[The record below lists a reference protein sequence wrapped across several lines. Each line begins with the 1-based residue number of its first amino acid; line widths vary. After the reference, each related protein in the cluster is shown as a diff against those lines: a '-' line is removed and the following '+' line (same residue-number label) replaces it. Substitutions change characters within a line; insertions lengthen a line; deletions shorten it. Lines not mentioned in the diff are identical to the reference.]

1 MIPNII
7 HFVWLTGPNSREFS
21 FINYLAVR
29 AAHGVQ
35 KPDAIYMWCNE
46 DIQGNPHWDAMR
58 PYVTITPTPDIVEW
72 NGHALFFPQHKADIH
87 RLKCL
92 VEHGGIYLDTD
103 MILIKPLTTFMSEAC
118 VIGAGGYFDEL
129 GLNTTDVSKID
140 SINAGLLM
148 CEPNA
153 DFFRIWL
160 DRTFKE
166 CGPESWAYNS
176 VTLPLEIYREDPSL
190 AHLTPMEAFLPFNF
204 HHKDIFH
211 KGKEYLGEIKDAY
224 SLHLWESMWD
234 WREITDT
241 IDDHYL
247 LTTDNAFTA
256 LFRRHAMPVSFTA
269 GKDTIRRVVG
279 GLEHGKMLDIG
290 CGSGTYAKMF
300 PEADWTGVEVWEPYV
315 KQYGLKPIYKKL
327 IIADA
332 RTWDPEDHYD
342 VAIAGDVLEHMTADE
357 AKIVVD
363 RLKACADTVI
373 ISIPL
378 GFHPQ
383 DECEGNPYEAHVKDD
398 WTDAEVRSVFGEP
411 DYASVMQWM
420 GVYVW
425 SKFKIPLKIAVYAIC
440 KNEEQFVERFCASA
454 KDADLILIADTGS
467 TDGTVEKARECGAI
481 VETINISPWRFDKA
495 RNEAM
500 ALLPEDVDICI
511 SLDLDEVMEPG
522 WREEMERVWTSKTTR
537 LRYFFDWGCDIKFKY
552 EKIHNRHGYHWH
564 HPVHEYPRPNDISK
578 EVWADT
584 DMLLVSHHPDPTKS
598 RGQYLPLLKMSVEE
612 DPDCPRNAF
621 YYARELSF
629 YGHWD
634 DCIAA
639 CKRYLALPAANWP
652 TERCY
657 AYRVMA
663 KAFEALDNPWGQET
677 NLLMA
682 CAEAMETREP
692 WCELAMLYYRQNR
705 WAQCYGAC
713 MRALSIDK
721 RDWVYTCDPAVWGY
735 WAHDLAS
742 VSAWHLGLKDV
753 ALEQARL
760 ALSFAPED
768 ERLKANVGFMAVT

>member
-1 MIPNII
+1 
-7 HFVWLTGPNSREFS
+7 
-21 FINYLAVR
+21 
-29 AAHGVQ
+29 
-35 KPDAIYMWCNE
+35 
-46 DIQGNPHWDAMR
+46 
-58 PYVTITPTPDIVEW
+58 
-72 NGHALFFPQHKADIH
+72 
-87 RLKCL
+87 
-92 VEHGGIYLDTD
+92 
-103 MILIKPLTTFMSEAC
+103 MSEAC

-176 VTLPLEIYREDPSL
+176 VTLPLKIYREDPSL

-300 PEADWTGVEVWEPYV
+300 PEAHWTGVEIWEPYV

-383 DECEGNPYEAHVKDD
+383 DECEGNPYEAHV
-398 WTDAEVRSVFGEP
+398 R
-411 DYASVMQWM
+411 
-420 GVYVW
+420 
-425 SKFKIPLKIAVYAIC
+425 
-440 KNEEQFVERFCASA
+440 
-454 KDADLILIADTGS
+454 
-467 TDGTVEKARECGAI
+467 
-481 VETINISPWRFDKA
+481 TI
-495 RNEAM
+495 
-500 ALLPEDVDICI
+500 
-511 SLDLDEVMEPG
+511 G
-522 WREEMERVWTSKTTR
+522 QTR
-537 LRYFFDWGCDIKFKY
+537 R
-552 EKIHNRHGYHWH
+552 
-564 HPVHEYPRPNDISK
+564 
-578 EVWADT
+578 
-584 DMLLVSHHPDPTKS
+584 
-598 RGQYLPLLKMSVEE
+598 
-612 DPDCPRNAF
+612 
-621 YYARELSF
+621 
-629 YGHWD
+629 
-634 DCIAA
+634 
-639 CKRYLALPAANWP
+639 
-652 TERCY
+652 
-657 AYRVMA
+657 
-663 KAFEALDNPWGQET
+663 
-677 NLLMA
+677 
-682 CAEAMETREP
+682 
-692 WCELAMLYYRQNR
+692 
-705 WAQCYGAC
+705 
-713 MRALSIDK
+713 
-721 RDWVYTCDPAVWGY
+721 
-735 WAHDLAS
+735 
-742 VSAWHLGLKDV
+742 
-753 ALEQARL
+753 
-760 ALSFAPED
+760 
-768 ERLKANVGFMAVT
+768 